1 MKTDVER
8 KTELNDAQRAE
19 LRKLETQ
26 IKKGQ
31 EAFFATCNALVEIER
46 QELYV
51 PYDSLAVY
59 AADKW
64 DFTPSD
70 VSRFKAAARVLK
82 ILDGFDKNKLPNNEA
97 QARKLAKLKDEP
109 EALKEVWR
117 KVFATNGKITA
128 DLVSTEVKCY
138 LDENG
143 QDSEAVDDADVEVEG
158 TTSHEAVIRKA
169 PPSAIY
175 EIVSVV
181 HALKAIDDELNG
193 ADLDD
198 QSRITIEEQLK
209 YIDELASK
217 IRNRLALRVVA

>member
-1 MKTDVER
+1 MKNDVER
-8 KTELNDAQRAE
+8 RTELNDAQRAE

-51 PYDSLAVY
+51 PYDSLAIY
-59 AADKW
+59 AAEKW

-70 VSRFKAAARVLK
+70 VSRFKAAARVLE
-82 ILDGFDKNKLPNNEA
+82 ILDGFDKNKLPRNEA
-97 QARKLAKLKDEP
+97 QARKLATLKDEP

-117 KVFATNGKITA
+117 KVLATNGKITA
-128 DLVSTEVKCY
+128 ALVSTEVKRY
-138 LDENG
+138 LHENR
-143 QDSEAVDDADVEVEG
+143 QDSEAVDDADVEDKG
-158 TTSHEAVIRKA
+158 TTSDEAVVSKA
-169 PPSAIY
+169 PTSAVY

-181 HALKAIDDELNG
+181 HALKAIDDGLNG

-198 QSRITIEEQLK
+198 QSRTTLEEQLEL
-209 YIDELASK
+209 IDQLAAK